1 MKRIA
6 VFASGTGSNFLAL
19 NDALNIDGSVAE
31 IILLVSDKPKS
42 LAVKNAHKFNI
53 NVFSFNPKD
62 YRKRVE
68 YEKAILHKL
77 IEYKIDFIVLAG
89 YMRIIGK
96 TLLSK
101 FEKKIVNIHPS
112 LLPSFKGI
120 DAIGQ
125 AIDYKVKITGVTIHY
140 IDKGVDTGE
149 IIAQQAIDI
158 SALKTREEIEIEIH
172 KIEHQLYPKVIISLL
187 EEKYEKSTD

>member
-19 NDALNIDGSVAE
+19 NDALNIDKSVAE
-31 IILLVSDKPKS
+31 ITLVVSDKPKS
-42 LAVKNAHKFNI
+42 LVVKNAHKLNI
-53 NVFSFNPKD
+53 NVFSFNPEK
-62 YRKRVE
+62 YKKRVE
-68 YEKAILHKL
+68 YEKNILLKL
-77 IEYKIDFIVLAG
+77 IENEIDFIVLAG

-101 FEKKIVNIHPS
+101 FEKKIINIHPS

-140 IDKGVDTGE
+140 IDEGVDTGE
-149 IIAQQAIDI
+149 IIAQQAINI
-158 SALKTREEIEIEIH
+158 SSLNSREEIETEIH
-172 KIEHQLYPKVIISLL
+172 KIEHQLYPKAIISLL

>member
-19 NDALNIDGSVAE
+19 NDALNIDKSVAE
-31 IILLVSDKPKS
+31 ITLVVSDKPKS
-42 LAVKNAHKFNI
+42 LVVKNAHKLNI
-53 NVFSFNPKD
+53 NVFSFNPKE
-62 YRKRVE
+62 YKKRVE
-68 YEKAILHKL
+68 YEKNILLKL
-77 IEYKIDFIVLAG
+77 IENEIDFIVLAG

-101 FEKKIVNIHPS
+101 FEKKIINIHPS

-140 IDKGVDTGE
+140 IDEGVDTGE

-158 SALKTREEIEIEIH
+158 SSLNSREEIETEIH
-172 KIEHQLYPKVIISLL
+172 KIEHQLYPKAIISLL